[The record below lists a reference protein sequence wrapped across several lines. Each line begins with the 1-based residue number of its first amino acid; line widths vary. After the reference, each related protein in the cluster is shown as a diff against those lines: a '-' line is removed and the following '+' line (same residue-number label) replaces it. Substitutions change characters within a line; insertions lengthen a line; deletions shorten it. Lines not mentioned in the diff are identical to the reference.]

1 MSFYRVR
8 SKARSSNLQYNLPTK
23 DNVYDHFD
31 TTLPLFIPIQSLD
44 QFGQVYT
51 NLYKFR
57 KIWTSLDQF
66 KLTAH
71 FPTTPLSMPIQSLDQ
86 LGQVYTILDKFR
98 LIWTSLD

>member
-1 MSFYRVR
+1 MRFF
-8 SKARSSNLQYNLPTK
+8 YNLPTK

-71 FPTTPLSMPIQSLDQ
+71 FPTTPLSMPIQNLDQ